1 MRCLAAITLPLALLA
16 ACATPQPPAPVLAG
30 MTGPEA
36 AFVCGDQ
43 VTVYITEHA
52 GDDARVVFAD
62 GKQLFMPQFR
72 SSIGFAYGTA
82 IYEFRGGGPSA
93 VWTAPN
99 RPPTACGPKR

>member
-1 MRCLAAITLPLALLA
+1 MRSLAAITLPLALLA
-16 ACATPQPPAPVLAG
+16 ACATPQPPARALAG
-30 MTGPEA
+30 LMGPEA

-62 GKQLFMPQFR
+62 GKQVFLPQFR
-72 SSIGFAYGTA
+72 STIGFEYGTA
-82 IYEFRGGGPSA
+82 IYVFRGGGPSA

-99 RPPTACGPKR
+99 RPPTACVPKQ